1 MATSAAIKAGL
12 RRYIKDITFAKPAK
26 KNKDPDRKIV
36 GTPSK
41 VTQETKIKKGQIAT
55 EEFAGKPSK
64 GHGSLFDGTLKEIFG
79 KDVGDVTMRVKQDMK
94 SYSNRVSKNAKKLIK
109 KDPSLS
115 QEAAIKKAEKDTA
128 KMFGARFFKGTRKKE
143 VAKKAQIKSDI
154 RKNVS
159 RVATGVAGVLAGSKI
174 ASMFG
179 KDSKDYKVKSGDT
192 LSEIARDKGTTVG
205 KIKKANPN
213 IKNLNKIKPGQT
225 IKIPMPKVKD
235 RKSVYQDLTR
245 AEMKKLA
252 IKKRAG
258 GGLID
263 PPNPGAAALPRPVR
277 NKMGFKKRGGAVVKR
292 AVGGGVALRGLGA
305 VRKV

>member
-1 MATSAAIKAGL
+1 
-12 RRYIKDITFAKPAK
+12 
-26 KNKDPDRKIV
+26 
-36 GTPSK
+36 
-41 VTQETKIKKGQIAT
+41 
-55 EEFAGKPSK
+55 
-64 GHGSLFDGTLKEIFG
+64 
-79 KDVGDVTMRVKQDMK
+79 
-94 SYSNRVSKNAKKLIK
+94 
-109 KDPSLS
+109 
-115 QEAAIKKAEKDTA
+115 
-128 KMFGARFFKGTRKKE
+128 
-143 VAKKAQIKSDI
+143 
-154 RKNVS
+154 
-159 RVATGVAGVLAGSKI
+159 
-174 ASMFG
+174 MFG